1 MFQLYG
7 KDLSRGR
14 LRDTER
20 TEMVLVSW
28 LQRVAPYA
36 YERMPIRKN
45 DRAINA
51 YFAITAER
59 VFFRKQVYTDC
70 DVPSEFLRDR
80 RLLATAPFG
89 RGTATLAEL
98 LRDNVR
104 AAMAYVPLA
113 PAEGGR
119 TRQPILARLY
129 CVSGLRQHW
138 THPFVERGP
147 VGSERYSWF
156 LSGVDTAEKTIGQS
170 WYLAASLLMRCLE
183 SGAQVDVKKKLARD
197 FIITGS
203 VDGSGHVDRVLLD
216 AKLALAEVPEFE
228 RLTWIV
234 PAQQK
239 DEVVGI
245 RATPIATDALA
256 YERVLNGMDRATRNL
271 FDLVNGG
278 TPATNVSS
286 IYSVLQDG
294 ADANLLNEKGWCVRQ
309 IIMSNIT
316 RKIVNL
322 IRTPHLAEKPTI
334 EIQNEIRRQLAP
346 EWDAEKASSY
356 YGNDPLLFFLA
367 ARAKNHAMMQV
378 LKATMNI
385 NGVDRD
391 GETALDFAIDAK
403 DRETESFLREHGADK
418 RGKYDIHS
426 KHMRAFLRD
435 PEGELERDRM
445 YIAEALNHRLD
456 PFRLTSI
463 GRELDGSPIVVT
475 RTCWD
480 NLAELESA
488 EPDPWNEEPWVE
500 ISYMQTSVFL
510 EAILKRNW
518 GIVQMCLDVTVKP
531 LPEIEV
537 TVVGSQRKLTTYIE
551 VARRFSMPV
560 IVRAITDYMKAHPST
575 RSR

>member
-28 LQRVAPYA
+28 LQRIAPYA
-36 YERMPIRKN
+36 YERMPLRKN

-59 VFFRKQVYTDC
+59 VFFRKQVYADC
-70 DVPSEFLRDR
+70 DVPVEFLKDR
-80 RLLATAPFG
+80 RLLATSPFG
-89 RGTATLAEL
+89 VGSPTLADL

-113 PAEGGR
+113 PAEGGGN
-119 TRQPILARLY
+119 RQPILARLY
-129 CVSGLRQHW
+129 CVSGLRHQQSHS
-138 THPFVERGP
+138 FVEKGP
-147 VGSERYSWF
+147 AGSDRYSWF
-156 LSGVDTAEKTIGQS
+156 LSGVDTAEKTLGQS
-170 WYLAASLLMRCLE
+170 WYLAASLLMRCLD
-183 SGAQVDVKKKLARD
+183 SGAPADIRKKLARD
-197 FIITGS
+197 FIVTGS
-203 VDGSGHVDRVLLD
+203 VDGSGRVDRVFLD
-216 AKLALAEVPEFE
+216 AKLALADVPEFE

-245 RATPIATDALA
+245 RATPVATDAMA

-278 TPATNVSS
+278 TPAANVSS
-286 IYSVLQDG
+286 IYSLLQDG
-294 ADANLLNEKGWCVRQ
+294 ADANLINEKGWCIRQ

-322 IRTPHLAEKPTI
+322 IRMPHLAEKPTI

-367 ARAKNHAMMQV
+367 ARSKNHAMMQI

-391 GETALDFAIDAK
+391 GETALDFAIEAK
-403 DRETESFLREHGADK
+403 DRETESFLREHGAEK

-435 PEGELERDRM
+435 PEGELERDRKF
-445 YIAEALNHRLD
+445 ISEALNHRLD
-456 PFRLTSI
+456 PFRLTSV
-463 GRELDGSPIVVT
+463 GRELDGSPIVVA
-475 RTCWD
+475 RMCWD

-488 EPDPWNEEPWVE
+488 EPDPWNEKPLVE
-500 ISYMQTSVFL
+500 ISYTQTSVFL

-518 GIVQMCLDVTVKP
+518 GIVQLCLDSAVKP
-531 LPEIEV
+531 LPEIEIRIAG
-537 TVVGSQRKLTTYIE
+537 TQRKLTTYIE

-560 IVRAITDYMKAHPST
+560 IVRAIMDYMKAHPAT
-575 RSR
+575 RSK